1 MKLKKIAEWSLQI
14 LLIDVYYTQKGA
26 MYYGTERLQTTVD
39 R

>member
-1 MKLKKIAEWSLQI
+1 MKLKKITEWSLQI

>member
-1 MKLKKIAEWSLQI
+1 MRLKKITEWNLQI
-14 LLIDVYYTQKGA
+14 LLIDVYYTKKGA

>member
-1 MKLKKIAEWSLQI
+1 MRLKKITEWNLQI
-14 LLIDVYYTQKGA
+14 LPIDVYYTQKGA

>member
-1 MKLKKIAEWSLQI
+1 MKLKKITEWSLQI

-26 MYYGTERLQTTVD
+26 MYYGTERLQTSVD

>member
-1 MKLKKIAEWSLQI
+1 MKLKKIAEWNLQI